1 MKVISENKENP
12 CKAAKFFDLFGNPIL
27 VVEEEFNKFL
37 EEFRKSELNDDL
49 IKYITA
55 MVDSSLVDSRNNI
68 RKESSLIAEFYT
80 NKIMFLEGARQVI
93 EILKYIASK

>member
-27 VVEEEFNKFL
+27 VVEE
-37 EEFRKSELNDDL
+37 ELNDDL

-68 RKESSLIAEFYT
+68 RKESSLIAEFDT
-80 NKIMFLEGARQVI
+80 NKTMFLEGARQVI